1 MLFYLFRTEPVAL
14 CCGMLKNFP
23 DMIPGVTW
31 GSMSS
36 EPNKAKWTQN
46 NCDNV
51 VGGRTKAKCAG
62 SCQMLCL
69 KNLYVY
75 MQRNLSLITL
85 LLLIILLYI
94 LIIYNYSICLC

>member
-36 EPNKAKWTQN
+36 EPNKAKWKQN

-51 VGGRTKAKCAG
+51 VGGRTKANCAG

-69 KNLYVY
+69 KNVYVY
-75 MQRNLSLITL
+75 MQRNLFAK
-85 LLLIILLYI
+85 Y
-94 LIIYNYSICLC
+94 

>member
-1 MLFYLFRTEPVAL
+1 MYYCSILIMMSIYIVTMLFYLFRTEPVAL

-51 VGGRTKAKCAG
+51 VGGRTKAHCSATG
-62 SCQMLCL
+62 LC
-69 KNLYVY
+69 
-75 MQRNLSLITL
+75 
-85 LLLIILLYI
+85 
-94 LIIYNYSICLC
+94 